1 MEIVT
6 DNKIATSCMI
16 EWSIRQKMKRI
27 SKILKVTESSLMEDA
42 LKYYFENSPICEEAQ
57 RRILDDQKFLQRE
70 IRTFGSRGY
79 EYRKGDD
86 GDV

>member
-1 MEIVT
+1 
-6 DNKIATSCMI
+6 
-16 EWSIRQKMKRI
+16 
-27 SKILKVTESSLMEDA
+27 MEDA